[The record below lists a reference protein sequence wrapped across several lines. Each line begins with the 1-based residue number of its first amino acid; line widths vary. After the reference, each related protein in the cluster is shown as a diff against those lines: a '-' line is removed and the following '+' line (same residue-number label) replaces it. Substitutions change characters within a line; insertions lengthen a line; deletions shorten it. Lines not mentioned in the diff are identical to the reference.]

1 MRLHALQTSPAWL
14 DVAAS
19 RTAIDAALD
28 RLAPSQG
35 DLVVLPEM
43 CETGWTTDLAA
54 HRATSGSAAFFGG
67 LASRHRIWLQAGV
80 ATLESDGRVANS
92 VIILSPDGGLH
103 ATYRKFFLFPS
114 ERDAFVAGRE
124 LHVVEI
130 GGVRV
135 CPLICYDLRFPEL
148 WRLAALAGAELFT
161 ISSCWPAPRHA
172 HWRALLVA
180 RAIENQAVVVAANR
194 SGSDPSNTYDGGST
208 IVGHLGERLGECGV
222 ECGSVSAEFDRA
234 GLDAWRT
241 RFGALRDAR
250 RELLG
255 AVDLRLG

>member
-1 MRLHALQTSPAWL
+1 MRLHAIQTSPSWL
-14 DVAAS
+14 DVDANRTSIEAAVGG
-19 RTAIDAALD
+19 
-28 RLAPSQG
+28 LAPSRG

-43 CETGWTTDLAA
+43 CETGWTTDLGA
-54 HRATSGSAAFFGG
+54 HRATRGSAEFFGS
-67 LASRHRIWLQAGV
+67 LASRHGIWLQAGAAV
-80 ATLESDGRVANS
+80 VESDGRVSNA
-92 VIILSPDGGLH
+92 VFVFAPDGGH
-103 ATYRKFFLFPS
+103 RATYRKFFLFPS
-114 ERDAFVAGRE
+114 EREAFVAGRE
-124 LHVVEI
+124 LHVVDMD
-130 GGVRV
+130 GVKV

-148 WRLAALAGAELFT
+148 WRLAAVAGAEVFS

-172 HWRALLVA
+172 HWRSLLVA

-194 SGSDPSNTYDGGST
+194 SGSDPSNAYDGGST
-208 IVGHLGERLGECGV
+208 IVGHLGERLGECGA

-255 AVDLRLG
+255 AADLRLG

>member
-14 DVAAS
+14 DVDANRRS
-19 RTAIDAALD
+19 IEAALGGI
-28 RLAPSQG
+28 APSRG

-43 CETGWTTDLAA
+43 CETGWTTELEV
-54 HRATSGSAAFFGG
+54 HRATRGSAEFFGS
-67 LASRHRIWLQAGV
+67 LASRFGVWLQAGV
-80 ATLESDGRVANS
+80 ATVEPDGRVANA
-92 VIILSPDGGLH
+92 VLVVAPDGGVR

-114 ERDAFVAGRE
+114 EREAFVPGRE
-124 LHVVEI
+124 LHVVDM

-148 WRLAALAGAELFT
+148 WRLAALAGAEIFS

-180 RAIENQAVVVAANR
+180 RAIENQAVIVAANR
-194 SGSDPSNTYDGGST
+194 SGSDPSNAYDGGSA
-208 IVGHLGERLGECGV
+208 IVGHLGERLAESGAECGAI
-222 ECGSVSAEFDRA
+222 GAEFDRA
-234 GLDAWRT
+234 GLDSWRS

-255 AVDLRLG
+255 TVDLRLG